1 MRPAGEKR
9 LKMAVNAGVYIYRNL
24 RQSLM
29 LAVEFDLPGRN
40 LTCKYVKRLYANV
53 AGGVCDNVCPSNSAS
68 P

>member
-24 RQSLM
+24 LQSLM
-29 LAVEFDLPGRN
+29 LAVEFDLPRRN
-40 LTCKYVKRLYANV
+40 LTYKHVKRLCANV
-53 AGGVCDNVCPSNSAS
+53 AGSVCDNGRPLNSAS